1 MRVRVGRVVASVAAL
16 LLVGC
21 TSAVTSPPASP
32 SEPIATMPNTP
43 PPAGFD
49 PTRFGFTDEPPTVS
63 VVSTETA
70 DGVTVTDLTFE
81 APGVDPTE
89 AYLVANA
96 SGEPGPGIVWFHWYE
111 RGNPTSSRLEFLEEA
126 RILARQGATSILV
139 QGTFPWQ
146 EDPDSIAHDVAAI
159 EAEVRMLRSALTLL
173 TLRSEVNP
181 ENLAVV
187 GHDFGGMYASVFW
200 GVDLHVDALV
210 VLAPTARWADWYYR
224 YWQIS
229 DSEADYLAA
238 LAPLDPVTWL
248 SEAEGRPVLLQFA
261 SNDQYVPESVAD
273 EMTAAV
279 GITAARRDYVAEHDL
294 NHEARADRDAWLA
307 ETLGFAAPD

>member
-1 MRVRVGRVVASVAAL
+1 MS
-16 LLVGC
+16 
-21 TSAVTSPPASP
+21 
-32 SEPIATMPNTP
+32 NTP

-49 PTRFGFTDEPPTVS
+49 PTCFGFTDEPPTVT
-63 VVSTETA
+63 VVSTETT

-81 APGVDPTE
+81 APPGVEPTE

-111 RGNPTSSRLEFLEEA
+111 RGNPTSSRLQFLEEA
-126 RILARQGATSILV
+126 RTLARQGATSILV

-146 EDPDSIAHDVAAI
+146 EDPESIAHDVAAI
-159 EAEVRMLRSALTLL
+159 EAEVRMLRGALTMLA
-173 TLRSEVNP
+173 LRSEVNP

-200 GVDLHVDALV
+200 GVDHHVDALV
-210 VLAPTARWADWYYR
+210 VMAPTARWADWFYR

-273 EMTAAV
+273 EITAAV

-294 NHEARADRDAWLA
+294 NDEARADRDAWLA
-307 ETLGFAAPD
+307 ETLGFPAPE